1 MFCCCNDWTSSTKM
15 WNVQELSLFHIIIC
29 SFKVLVLCENVDTCE
44 IHSEIWCLARYYS
57 FLHGQWSWYLKYATF
72 CNSAT
77 LSAGLTSMYLYL
89 YLTSM
94 YLKSVAFCNS
104 VECVCRSDVDVAWQK
119 PISDQVKLC
128 SQSLSCWISIFGAS
142 PHYFGLSSSP
152 FHNDII
158 SLLSSKW
165 LLPLLLS

>member
-1 MFCCCNDWTSSTKM
+1 MAIRAPDGANKCLRVVNIPY
-15 WNVQELSLFHIIIC
+15 FH
-29 SFKVLVLCENVDTCE
+29 SFEVLVLCENADTRE
-44 IHSEIWCLARYYS
+44 IPSEIWCLARYYS

-89 YLTSM
+89 YLM

-104 VECVCRSDVDVAWQK
+104 VECVWRSDVDVAWQK